1 MEWKILFSSLH
12 SMVCSKHTS
21 PANIF
26 SNKVAIVPDN
36 IWRNA
41 PFVLLFGAFQRL
53 SCFSLWYYQCSIPVF
68 FFFFLIISGSLNV
81 LLMLMLLIVMTQASI
96 FLDCGVITIFINGK
110 PTSLITK
117 NIVVFPAFSVF
128 AVKLIFVLLLDQ
140 HRVSLFSQVNW
151 N

>member
-1 MEWKILFSSLH
+1 MKLKTLFISLH

-26 SNKVAIVPDN
+26 SKKVAISAPDN
-36 IWRNA
+36 TWRNP

-53 SCFSLWYYQCSIPVF
+53 SCFSLWYYQCSIPV